1 MKYKQ
6 NNDIKIDNNF
16 LENFF
21 KNRGIDDLQ
30 HFLHPQKTDLIDYL
44 LLDNIV
50 TAAKTLLAHIENN
63 SKIFLIVDS
72 DTDGFCSAAEIYL
85 YIKHINPDINIEYF
99 IHEGKQ
105 HGLEDVYN
113 KIPDDVQLVLIPDA
127 GSNDYTYHEYL
138 KKQGKD
144 IIVLDHHESDQGYS
158 KDAIVVNNQLSNK
171 YKNKSLCG
179 AAVVYKFCCCL
190 DDLLNDDYSNK
201 LIDFAAVAL
210 IGDMML
216 LTDLET
222 RYILE
227 QGLNNIQ
234 NIGIESFIEKQS
246 YSMNNQITPIGIAF
260 YVVPLINA
268 LIRVGSQEEKK
279 ILFRAF
285 VEPNVQ
291 VPSTKRG
298 HKEGDMETTAAQ
310 AVRFCTNAKN
320 RQDKQKI
327 KAFEMLDFKI
337 QKEGLDD
344 HKIIVVQVEP
354 EEEFD
359 STLTGLVAMQL
370 VSKYKKPVCVVREN
384 SEGFLKGSARGLANT
399 DMGSMRDFLNE
410 SGLFEYNSG
419 HSFAFGTS
427 IHKNNLDAFLKYAD
441 EKLKDV
447 NFNENTY
454 EVDLIIEGDNHFLP
468 NIVTQFGELNKIWGQ
483 GIEEPLII
491 IQNIK
496 INNKDIQ
503 LIGNDKT
510 TVKFDY
516 NGITYIKFKD
526 KKFGEELEKNNTMT
540 LNILGKANLNNFM
553 GKITAQIFITD
564 YEIIDTTYLF

>member
-6 NNDIKIDNNF
+6 NNDIEIDNNF

-21 KNRGIDDLQ
+21 KNRGIQDLE
-30 HFLHPQKTDLIDYL
+30 HFLNPRKEDLIDYL

-50 TAAKTLLAHIENN
+50 TAANRLLFHIENN
-63 SKIFLIVDS
+63 HKIFLIVDS

-85 YIKHINPDINIEYF
+85 YIKHINPNIEIEYF

-105 HGLEDVYN
+105 HGLEDVYD
-113 KIPDDVQLVLIPDA
+113 KIPDDIQLVLIPDA
-127 GSNDYTYHEYL
+127 GSNDYIYHNFL
-138 KKQGKD
+138 KQKGKE

-158 KDAIVVNNQLSNK
+158 KDAIVVNNQLSEK
-171 YKNKSLCG
+171 YRNKSLCG

-190 DDLLNDDYSNK
+190 DDLLNDNYSNN

-227 QGLNNIQ
+227 QGLNNIK

-268 LIRVGSQEEKK
+268 LIRVGTQEEKK

-285 VEPNVQ
+285 IEPNVQ

-298 HKEGDMETTAAQ
+298 HKEGDMETTAGQ

-327 KAFEMLDFKI
+327 KSFEMLDLKI
-337 QKEGLDD
+337 QKEGLDE
-344 HKIIVVQVEP
+344 HKIIVVQVKP

-359 STLTGLVAMQL
+359 NSLTGLVAMQL

-384 SEGFLKGSARGLANT
+384 SDGFLKGSARGIANT

-410 SGLFEYNSG
+410 SGLFEYNAG

-427 IHKNNLDAFLKYAD
+427 IHKNNLDKFLKYAD
-441 EKLKDV
+441 EKLKEVD
-447 NFNENTY
+447 FNENVY
-454 EVDLIIEGDNHFLP
+454 DVDLIIEGDNEFLP
-468 NIVTQFGELNKIWGQ
+468 AIICQFGELNNIWGQ
-483 GIEEPLII
+483 GMEEPLILI
-491 IQNIK
+491 KNIK
-496 INNKDIQ
+496 LNSNNIQ

-510 TVKFDY
+510 TIKFDY
-516 NGITYIKFKD
+516 NGVTYIKFKD
-526 KKFGEELEKNNTMT
+526 KDFGEELKKNNTMEI
-540 LNILGKANLNNFM
+540 NILGRANLNNYM
-553 GKITAQIFITD
+553 GKITPQIFIND